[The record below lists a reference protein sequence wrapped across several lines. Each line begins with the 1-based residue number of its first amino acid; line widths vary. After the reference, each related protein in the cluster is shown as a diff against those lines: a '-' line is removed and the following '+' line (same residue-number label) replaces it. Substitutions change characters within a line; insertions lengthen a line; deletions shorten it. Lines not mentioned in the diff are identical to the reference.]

1 MANNVQKST
10 EPTIWALRRQ
20 GLLDERASTH
30 IPSLFEHL
38 YGYDPIRVLGK
49 LSADPTEREALNKG
63 AATNP
68 RLNIID
74 PETRFAVS
82 EIASELPP
90 DQT

>member
-1 MANNVQKST
+1 MANSIQNSN
-10 EPTIWALRRQ
+10 EPTIWALRKQ
-20 GLLDERASTH
+20 GLLDERSTH

-38 YGYDPIRVLGK
+38 YGYDPIRILGK
-49 LSADPTEREALNKG
+49 LSADPAEREALSKG

-74 PETRFAVS
+74 AETRFAVA
-82 EIASELPP
+82 EIASDLPP